1 MPRAM
6 PLQRLFDLLVSLP
19 LALVVTPVCLV
30 LLVLVR
36 LESAGSP
43 LFVQQRVGKGQQ
55 PFAMLKLRT
64 MHTGTANVASH
75 QVGAAS
81 ITRLG
86 AVLRR
91 LKLDE
96 LPQLWNVIAGHM
108 SLVGPRPCLPS
119 QDELVAERAK
129 RGIFALRP
137 GVTGPAQIAGID
149 MSDPVRLAT
158 FEEQYFSVDR
168 PLGDVRLLVSTA
180 LGGGRGDAVTA
191 SAPDGEG
198 RR

>member
-1 MPRAM
+1 MPF
-6 PLQRLFDLLVSLP
+6 QRLFDLAVAIP
-19 LALVVTPVCLV
+19 LALVIAPVCLI
-30 LLVLVR
+30 LLVMIR
-36 LESAGSP
+36 LETQGPP
-43 LFVQQRVGKGQQ
+43 LFVQERVGRNRQ
-55 PFAMLKLRT
+55 PFSMLKRRT

-86 AVLRR
+86 GWLRR

-96 LPQLWNVIAGHM
+96 LPQLWNVLAGHM

-119 QDELVAERAK
+119 QEQLVSERAR

-149 MSDPVRLAT
+149 MSDPVRLAAY
-158 FEEQYFSVDR
+158 EEAYFIVRR
-168 PLGDVRLLVSTA
+168 PLGDIRLLVSTA
-180 LGGGRGDAVTA
+180 LGSGRGDAVTA
-191 SAPDGEG
+191 SGSDTEE

>member
-1 MPRAM
+1 M
-6 PLQRLFDLLVSLP
+6 QRVFDLLVSLP
-19 LALVVTPVCLV
+19 LAIVIAPVCLV
-30 LLVLVR
+30 LLAAIR

-43 LFVQQRVGKGQQ
+43 LFVQQRVGKDRKT
-55 PFAMLKLRT
+55 FAMLKLRT

-75 QVGAAS
+75 QVGASS

-86 AVLRR
+86 GILRR

-119 QDELVAERAK
+119 QDDLVAEREK

-158 FEEQYFSVDR
+158 YEHAYFSVDR
-168 PLGDVRLLVSTA
+168 PLGDIRLLVTTA

-191 SAPDGEG
+191 GASDGERQG
-198 RR
+198 

>member
-119 QDELVAERAK
+119 QHELVAERAK